1 MLFYVYIIRRPTGLA
16 VVRSG
21 PAPRSGASS
30 FAKRSFKQQAKL
42 VVGEA
47 LASPPSPGEWPLKP
61 WTLDFCTPPTRKQRF
76 SRKMLKIQGALR
88 PAPPLTGWGFGF
100 ENGKKWLGN
109 CLGAALGASKVVF
122 RFPEAPKS
130 ALGRVLGSIL
140 RETGRQERNKG
151 SRDRFWEPFWL
162 PKCHVLYDLGGV
174 RGVRFFLRLW
184 VRFS

>member
-1 MLFYVYIIRRPTGLA
+1 M
-16 VVRSG
+16 RSG

-61 WTLDFCTPPTRKQRF
+61 WTLDFCTPPRRQQRF
-76 SRKMLKIQGALR
+76 SRKGSQNAGAEHGG
-88 PAPPLTGWGFGF
+88 PPPCRGGRVGF

-109 CLGAALGASKVVF
+109 CLGAVLGASKDFF
-122 RFPEAPKS
+122 RTPEAPKS

-140 RETGRQERNKG
+140 RETGRQERNKY
-151 SRDRFWEPFWL
+151 PN
-162 PKCHVLYDLGGV
+162 CV
-174 RGVRFFLRLW
+174 FFPEYL
-184 VRFS
+184 